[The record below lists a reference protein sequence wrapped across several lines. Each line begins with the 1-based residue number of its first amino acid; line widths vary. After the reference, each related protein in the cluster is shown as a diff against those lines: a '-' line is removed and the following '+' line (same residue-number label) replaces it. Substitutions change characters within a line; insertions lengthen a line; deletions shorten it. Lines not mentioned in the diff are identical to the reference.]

1 VHPFV
6 SGHPVV
12 LGLVITSV
20 VIWGALEVRQSTKR
34 RPEAAKA
41 AWGNP
46 IYLRLVAAVGVAA
59 AMPNSFKPG
68 CASRI
73 ERRLPQQ
80 SLAPEDEQLAGLVLR
95 PVAE

>member
-1 VHPFV
+1 MHPFV

-59 AMPNSFKPG
+59 PCPTHS
-68 CASRI
+68 
-73 ERRLPQQ
+73 
-80 SLAPEDEQLAGLVLR
+80 SLAALRESRGDYLNSHSRRKTSSWLVSY
-95 PVAE
+95 